1 MVETYGMCS
10 NLIAGDPK
18 ILIVDESLQ
27 DLRIHASTLRN
38 QGYEVFCARD
48 EDDTLMILES
58 MIPDLFLID
67 AGMRDLNGYEL
78 CRRLKQ
84 NSDWRTIPVIFI
96 TGDRSSENIDQ
107 GYASGGVDYIVKPC
121 HLSEF
126 LSRVRTQIKL
136 HQLVRQN
143 EEMQAIAIDANPLTR
158 LPGNNSIQR
167 AIQGALDQNRDVAI
181 VHTDLDN
188 FKAFNDAYGFIIGDD
203 VLIFNAEIL
212 QTALRKIC
220 EGQGFLGHIGGD
232 DFVVMLP
239 SEHMLEFGN
248 EVVRRFDE
256 GASSF
261 YNDED
266 RERGSIV
273 SVDRQGCIG
282 HFPITSISMGG
293 MYLRDY
299 WFTRYVEVAEICAEV
314 KHKAKTING
323 SNLFVDR
330 REATSSPVDI
340 LVEGDRRRSTR
351 SSPV

>member
-1 MVETYGMCS
+1 MAETYGVYS
-10 NLIAGDPK
+10 TLIADKLK

-27 DLRIHASTLRN
+27 DLRIHASTLRD
-38 QGYEVFCARD
+38 QGYEVSCARGG
-48 EDDTLMILES
+48 EDALKILES
-58 MIPDLFLID
+58 MVPDLFLID
-67 AGMRDLNGYEL
+67 TDMQNMDGYEL

-84 NSDWRTIPVIFI
+84 NSAWRKIPVIFV
-96 TGDRSSENIDQ
+96 TDSRSPENIDQ
-107 GYASGGVDYIVKPC
+107 GYTSGGVDYIVKPC

-126 LSRVRTQIKL
+126 LSRVYTQIKL
-136 HQLVRQN
+136 YQLVRQN
-143 EEMQAIAIDANPLTR
+143 EKTQASAIDANPLTR
-158 LPGNNSIQR
+158 LPGNNSIQK
-167 AIQGALDQNRDVAI
+167 AIQKAVDEHRDVGI
-181 VHTDLDN
+181 IHTDLDN

-212 QTALRKIC
+212 YTALRKIC

-239 SEHMLEFGN
+239 AEKMLEFGE
-248 EVVRRFDE
+248 EVVRGFDE

-266 RERGSIV
+266 RERGHIV
-273 SVDRQGCIG
+273 SVDRQGNIG

-314 KHKAKTING
+314 KHKAKAITG

-330 REATSSPVDI
+330 REAEPTPLSTPV
-340 LVEGDRRRSTR
+340 GGAHGRRSTDN
-351 SSPV
+351 

>member
-1 MVETYGMCS
+1 VAETNGVYS
-10 NLIAGDPK
+10 TLIAGKPK

-38 QGYEVFCARD
+38 QGYEVFCSRGG
-48 EDDTLMILES
+48 EDTLVILES

-67 AGMRDLNGYEL
+67 TGMRTMDGYEL

-84 NSDWRTIPVIFI
+84 NSDWRNIPVIFV
-96 TGDRSSENIDQ
+96 TDSRSPENIDQ

-136 HQLVRQN
+136 YQLVRQN
-143 EEMQAIAIDANPLTR
+143 EETQATAIDANPLTR
-158 LPGNNSIQR
+158 LPGNNSIQKTIQE
-167 AIQGALDQNRDVAI
+167 AIDEHRDVGI
-181 VHTDLDN
+181 IHTDLDN

-212 QTALRKIC
+212 HTALRKIC
-220 EGQGFLGHIGGD
+220 DGQGFLGHIGGD

-239 SEHMLEFGN
+239 AEKMLEFGE
-248 EVVRRFDE
+248 EVIQGFDE

-266 RERGSIV
+266 RKRGHIV
-273 SVDRQGCIG
+273 SVDRQGRIG
-282 HFPITSISMGG
+282 RFP
-293 MYLRDY
+293 
-299 WFTRYVEVAEICAEV
+299 V
-314 KHKAKTING
+314 
-323 SNLFVDR
+323 
-330 REATSSPVDI
+330 
-340 LVEGDRRRSTR
+340 TR
-351 SSPV
+351 SPWGACSCATTGSPGTWRSRKSAPR

>member
-1 MVETYGMCS
+1 MVGTYGVCS
-10 NLIAGDPK
+10 TLTVDKPK

-27 DLRIHASTLRN
+27 DLRIHASTLSN
-38 QGYEVFCARD
+38 QGYEVLCASGG
-48 EDDTLMILES
+48 EDALKILES
-58 MIPDLFLID
+58 TLPDLFLID
-67 AGMRDLNGYEL
+67 TAMQDMDGYAL

-84 NSDWRTIPVIFI
+84 NSAWRKIPVIFV
-96 TGDRSSENIDQ
+96 TYHSSAENIDQ

-136 HQLVRQN
+136 FQLVRQN

-181 VHTDLDN
+181 IHTDLDN

-239 SEHMLEFGN
+239 SEHMMDFGN

-314 KHKAKTING
+314 KHKAKITIG

-340 LVEGDRRRSTR
+340 LVEDDRRRPLKR
-351 SSPV
+351 NPV